1 MHDALASLVEAHYGL
16 AGACHAL
23 PGYEDLNA
31 QLTTPDGTRYI
42 VKLHTQ
48 GADADVLHAQMTVL
62 DQLQTHASRPAAYP
76 QPVAGRT
83 GAVLHTVALPD
94 GRTALLRL
102 LTFLEGTFWAE
113 ANPGRTHYR
122 DLGRLLAETHLT
134 LAEGVPLAIRARA
147 LSWDLQ
153 RASLLLADLDAL
165 PDPVHRRLV
174 HHVLAQF
181 EAEALPVWAT
191 LPRQTIHNDANDW
204 NVLVDDQRVVGLI
217 DFGDAVFGPRI
228 QDLAVALA
236 YVLMGH
242 AAPLAAAADVLA
254 GYAAVA
260 PMEARALDTL
270 YYAIGARLAMSVLHA
285 AKAKQRRP
293 DDAYLAVS
301 EAGAWALL
309 DDWLALNPMAAQH
322 AFREAAGVAPPVRT
336 ATATL
341 LERRARHFSAAMS
354 LSYRP
359 QPIRMTRA
367 AMQYMYD
374 DTGRTYLDGV
384 NNIMHVGHAH
394 PAVVAA
400 ARQQL
405 GRLNTNTRYL
415 YDELTDYAGRLLAL
429 FPEDLDR
436 VFFVN
441 SGSAAADLAL
451 RLAQTATG
459 RRRMLVMQH
468 GYHGN
473 TAASIALSSY
483 KYDGKGGPGA
493 PDWISEVAMPD
504 PLRDTHTVAEH
515 LATVDALLA
524 EGPPPAGFIA
534 ESILGC
540 GGQVVLPDGFLR
552 GVHAR
557 IRAHG
562 GVCIADEVQTGFGR
576 IGTHQWAYEP
586 HGVMPDVV
594 VLGKPMGNG
603 HPMGAV
609 VTTTAIADAF
619 ANGMEFFSSF
629 GGNPVSCAIGLAVLD
644 VLENEHLQTHALDVG
659 TRLKADLHALASHH
673 ERLADVRG
681 SGFFLGIEC
690 VTDRH
695 TMASDARFAE
705 HLVQQMKARGI
716 LLSTDGPHH
725 NVIKFKPPMVFTQAN
740 ADRLVRELA
749 AVLEAAPST

>member
-16 AGACHAL
+16 TGMLHVL

-31 QLTTPDGTRYI
+31 RLTTPDGTRYI

-48 GADADVLHAQMTVL
+48 GAEADVLHAQATVL
-62 DQLQTHASRPAAYP
+62 NLLQARAPRPAAYP
-76 QPVAGRT
+76 QPVAGRA
-83 GAVLHTVALPD
+83 GAVLHTVTLPD
-94 GRTALLRL
+94 GGTALLRM

-113 ANPGRTHYR
+113 AHPDRTHYK
-122 DLGRLLAETHLT
+122 DVGRLLAETHQAV
-134 LAEGVPLAIRARA
+134 AEEAPLAIRART

-153 RASLLLADLDAL
+153 RAPLLLADLNAL
-165 PDPVHRRLV
+165 TDPAQRRLV

-191 LPRQTIHNDANDW
+191 LPKQTIHNDANDW
-204 NVLVDDQRVVGLI
+204 NVLVDDKHVVGLI
-217 DFGDAVFGPRI
+217 DFGDIVFGPRI

-236 YVLMGH
+236 YILMGH
-242 AAPLAAAADVLA
+242 DAPLAVAADVLA
-254 GYAAVA
+254 GYTAVA
-260 PMEARALDTL
+260 SVEPRALDTL

-285 AKAKQRRP
+285 AKAKQGRP
-293 DDAYLAVS
+293 GDPYLSVS
-301 EAGAWALL
+301 EEGAWALV
-309 DDWLALNPMAAQH
+309 DNWLVLNPIAAQH
-322 AFREAAGVAPPVRT
+322 AFREAAGLAPRACT
-336 ATATL
+336 ASTTL
-341 LERRARHFSAAMS
+341 LKRREQHFSAAMS

-359 QPIRMTRA
+359 QPICMTRA

-394 PAVVAA
+394 PTVVAA
-400 ARQQL
+400 AKQQL

-415 YDELTDYAGRLLAL
+415 YNGLTDYAERLLAL
-429 FPEDLDR
+429 FPDRLNR

-459 RRRMLVMQH
+459 RQRMLVMQH

-473 TAASIALSSY
+473 TASSIALSSY
-483 KYDGKGGPGA
+483 KYDGKGGRGA

-504 PLRDTHTVAEH
+504 PLRDLRTVAEH
-515 LATVDALLA
+515 LAAVDALLA
-524 EGPPPAGFIA
+524 EGLPPAGFIA

-540 GGQVVLPDGFLR
+540 GGQVVLPNGFLPGLHER
-552 GVHAR
+552 T
-557 IRAHG
+557 RAHG

-576 IGTHQWAYEP
+576 IGTHRWAYEA
-586 HGVMPDVV
+586 HGITPDIV

-644 VLENEHLQTHALDVG
+644 VLENERLQAHALEVG
-659 TRLKADLHALASHH
+659 TQLKADLRALAAQH
-673 ERLADVRG
+673 ECLADVRG
-681 SGFFLGIEC
+681 SGFFLGLEC
-690 VTDRH
+690 VTDRD
-695 TMASDARFAE
+695 TMAPDTRLAE
-705 HLVQQMKARGI
+705 HLVHQMKARGI

-740 ADRLVRELA
+740 ADRLVHELA
-749 AVLEAAPST
+749 AVLDAAPR